1 MEESLK
7 YEDINFNDSV
17 FDKINVKLI
26 KEIKLIPYHEDV
38 NNLYVL
44 KTFEECLYN
53 SQVLKLIYNKN
64 VVYKNISNDEY
75 EKVLSFLSKTS
86 IQGFYETIL
95 NKTNL
100 ENPISTTVLEEKKEF
115 YNSEI
120 KNNIVVRTIDNIV
133 EKAILLKASDIHFE
147 PCNEIVK
154 VRYRVD
160 GELQKAND
168 IPLDVY
174 DQIVSRIK
182 VLSNLDITKHLN
194 TQDGKILY
202 KYNDDNYDIRVSI
215 LPTLYGERISL
226 RILDN
231 YSNNFTLDD
240 LYIDQKAKN
249 QILNILEEQNGMILV
264 VGGTGSGK
272 TTTLYTLLKMKNNE
286 QTNIITVEDPIEY
299 SIEGIS
305 QVQVDE
311 NMGLT
316 FSQTLRSVLRQDP
329 DIFMIGEIRDEE
341 SAEIAIR
348 SATTGHMVFSTLHAN
363 DAITSISRLL
373 DMKIPPFL
381 IANSLKVIVY
391 QRLYK
396 KRCQKCQKQVI
407 ANNKI
412 EIVNEGCTF
421 CNFTGSKGRIACGEV
436 LIVDDEIRKGI
447 INNSFEAVIENHLDN
462 KKFIKL
468 NTIVKR
474 AQKEGIL
481 LK

>member
-1 MEESLK
+1 MREMLVF
-7 YEDINFNDSV
+7 EDINFYDDV
-17 FDKINVKLI
+17 FNKISVKLI
-26 KEIKLIPYHEDV
+26 KDIRLIPFHEDN

-44 KTFEECLYN
+44 RILNDEFYN
-53 SQVLKLIYNKN
+53 SQILKLIFNKN
-64 VVYKNISNDEY
+64 IIYKVITSDDY
-75 EKVLSFLSKTS
+75 EKILSYLSKSS

-95 NKTNL
+95 NRNL
-100 ENPISTTVLEEKKEF
+100 SDTSVNASILEEKKEF
-115 YNSEI
+115 YNNEI
-120 KNNIVVRTIDNIV
+120 KNNIVVRTIDNII
-133 EKAILLKASDIHFE
+133 EKAILIKASDVHFE
-147 PCNEIVK
+147 PSNELVK

-160 GELQKAND
+160 GELQKASD
-168 IPLDVY
+168 ISLEVY
-174 DQIVSRIK
+174 DQVISRIK

-194 TQDGKILY
+194 AQDGKIFY
-202 KYNDDNYDIRVSI
+202 KYNDENYDIRVSI

-240 LYIDQKAKN
+240 VYLDQKGKEK
-249 QILNILEEQNGMILV
+249 LLKILEEQNGMILV

-311 NMGLT
+311 NIGLT

-348 SATTGHMVFSTLHAN
+348 SATTGHMVFSSLHAN
-363 DAITSISRLL
+363 DAVTTISRLL
-373 DMKIPPFL
+373 DMNIPPFL
-381 IANSLKVIVY
+381 IANSLKAIIY
-391 QRLYK
+391 QKLYK
-396 KRCQKCQKQVI
+396 RRCPKCKKEVI
-407 ANNKI
+407 LNGKVELI
-412 EIVNEGCTF
+412 NEGCGY
-421 CNFTGSKGRIACGEV
+421 CNNTGTKGRIACGEI

-447 INNSFEAVIENHLDN
+447 INNTFEESVESHIET
-462 KKFIKL
+462 KKFIRL
-468 NTIVKR
+468 NTIIKR
-474 AQKEGIL
+474 AQKDGFL